1 MTKSV
6 CRDSDKQED
15 FSLTEE
21 QITQFKL
28 NGFLVVED
36 VLSPEEVDVL
46 AAHTDL
52 IAAGKVESIPD
63 TSIQLEKI
71 FSNGSK
77 PVTDQ
82 VLSVRKLY
90 NIAVYDEVMWAHVCN
105 PKIVNIIAEL
115 LGTNDIKMYG
125 DQLFMKAPEG
135 VGTAQRWHQDSA
147 SWRDI
152 FPKDLVSAWTAID
165 HATTENGC
173 LNFVPGTHRWGMMHG
188 EQLAPFLDDLGSDE
202 WPIVPVPL
210 KPGSISFHHS
220 LTLHQSGA
228 NNSNTRR
235 RGYAV
240 HYMRAASRKDESVT
254 DAPKMPPFKQVCGR
268 SWPGRV

>member
-1 MTKSV
+1 MTKPAS
-6 CRDSDKQED
+6 RDSDQPEV
-15 FSLTEE
+15 FSLTED
-21 QITQFKL
+21 QIAQFKL
-28 NGFLVVED
+28 NGFLVVEE
-36 VLSPEEVDVL
+36 VLSAEEVETL
-46 AAHTDL
+46 ATHTDL
-52 IAAGKVESIPD
+52 IAAGKAENIPD
-63 TSIQLEKI
+63 TSIQLEAV
-71 FSNGSK
+71 FRDGSK
-77 PVTDQ
+77 PVKNQ

-90 NIAVYDEVMWAHVCN
+90 NLAVYDQVMWAHVCN
-105 PKIVNIIAEL
+105 SKIVNIIARL
-115 LGTNDIKMYG
+115 LGTDDIKMYG

-165 HATTENGC
+165 HATTDNGC
-173 LNFVPGTHRWGMMHG
+173 LNFVPGTHRWGMMRG
-188 EQLAPFLDDLGSDE
+188 EQLAPFLEDLGSDE

-220 LTLHQSGA
+220 LTLHQSGV
-228 NNSNTRR
+228 NNSNARR

-240 HYMRAASRKDESVT
+240 HYMRAASHKDESVT
-254 DAPKMPPFKQVCGR
+254 DAPKMPPFKQVCGK